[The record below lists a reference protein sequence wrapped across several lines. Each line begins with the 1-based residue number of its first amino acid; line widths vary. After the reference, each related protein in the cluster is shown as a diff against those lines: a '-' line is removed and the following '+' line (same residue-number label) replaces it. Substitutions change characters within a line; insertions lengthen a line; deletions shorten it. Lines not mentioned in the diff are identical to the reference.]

1 MAVDGIELDAVRRE
15 RGQGKNNFPV
25 QPIMNIFGNLTRLIP
40 TLLNDF
46 YFYFLRTSSVGG
58 GGEGGGGGAAR
69 LSLFSFFP
77 CSADRKRDWPPCK
90 ADSYGNEKLI
100 RKWTKSVFCF
110 YGNENGPDSYSQIRL
125 SVSEQDCKRIWC
137 PDSFAPAI
145 QNCKRISHAA
155 QLLLHLANNTARTLI
170 HDYICQECGG
180 YRQGFGRIEVH
191 CLLLKRRER
200 TLAARSEVLE
210 MLEVKDGRWFGRL
223 DDDSP
228 KVKWMRRVYPRVD
241 YTQAPWAVVMLRQPS

>member
-1 MAVDGIELDAVRRE
+1 MIFIFIFSE
-15 RGQGKNNFPV
+15 RAAW
-25 QPIMNIFGNLTRLIP
+25 
-40 TLLNDF
+40 
-46 YFYFLRTSSVGG
+46 
-58 GGEGGGGGAAR
+58 GGGGGRGGGALLDF
-69 LSLFSFFP
+69 LSFPFFP
-77 CSADRKRDWPPCK
+77 VQQTASGIGHRVRPTLM
-90 ADSYGNEKLI
+90 G
-100 RKWTKSVFCF
+100 TKNLYENGPNPFFVFCF
-110 YGNENGPDSYSQIRL
+110 FQSYGNENGPDSYSQIRL